1 MRDLGPEPS
10 GGREPARGLLRLIL
24 HFALYVWL
32 QLLLSLFWST
42 EAAANSITSSNS
54 SGGGGGEE
62 TQPVESSQV
71 YSKISAQIILPANK
85 TSHGPNILGL
95 KHPTDQ
101 TTSMGIK
108 HSRG

>member
-54 SGGGGGEE
+54 SSGGGGGEE
-62 TQPVESSQV
+62 THPLESSQV
-71 YSKISAQIILPANK
+71 ALDR
-85 TSHGPNILGL
+85 L
-95 KHPTDQ
+95 TD
-101 TTSMGIK
+101 K
-108 HSRG
+108 